1 MEIVYDPSFS
11 TAITT
16 YILTTKLL
24 SDPLETK
31 RPLSSR
37 LHTALNYAT
46 GILHCQMTRMISKTN
61 ESCTFKDPT
70 YVHSYRISTIPGVPY
85 GSMLK

>member
-16 YILTTKLL
+16 SMYILTTKLL

-46 GILHCQMTRMISKTN
+46 GILHC
-61 ESCTFKDPT
+61 
-70 YVHSYRISTIPGVPY
+70 
-85 GSMLK
+85 